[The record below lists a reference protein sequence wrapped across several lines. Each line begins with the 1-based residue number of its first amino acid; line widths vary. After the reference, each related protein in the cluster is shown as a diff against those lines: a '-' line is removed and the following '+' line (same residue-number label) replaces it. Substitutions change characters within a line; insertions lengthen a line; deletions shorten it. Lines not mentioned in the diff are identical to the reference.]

1 MNPQTNGGGLN
12 RQPRAIK
19 PPRMPNRGNNPGDLV
34 ELNEYGGVGDEKPLQ
49 TDGKPLFNEN
59 FIDKIK
65 AKLDLLDQM

>member
-1 MNPQTNGGGLN
+1 
-12 RQPRAIK
+12 
-19 PPRMPNRGNNPGDLV
+19 MPNRGNNPGDLV

-49 TDGKPLFNEN
+49 TDEKPLFNEN